1 MTEGLTGKYLANDYI
16 YQQNFNRILIVYF
29 AEKKLI
35 RHNQLEKGV
44 HHF

>member
-44 HHF
+44 YHF

>member
-16 YQQNFNRILIVYF
+16 YQQNFNRILIAYF